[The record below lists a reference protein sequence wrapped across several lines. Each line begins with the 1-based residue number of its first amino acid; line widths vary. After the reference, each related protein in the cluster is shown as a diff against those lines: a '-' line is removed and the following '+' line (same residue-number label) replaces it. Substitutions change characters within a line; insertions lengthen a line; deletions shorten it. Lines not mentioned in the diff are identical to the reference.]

1 MFNQRNTFNH
11 DENRT
16 ALSAEEIKAAVRQAI
31 DGSTSA
37 FGNLYRHLVARIYRY
52 VLLQTRN
59 SMNAEDITEDVFVK
73 AFHSIQS
80 CRGREDTFSAWLYRI
95 AHNAT
100 IDHFRA
106 EKRQQTLYHGL
117 PAGEPIAREDSH
129 VILEYN
135 DTVRAIS
142 ELPPQYRQL
151 LLLKFV
157 EGMDNE
163 EIALVMGKSLGNLRV
178 IQMRAIRELRR
189 RYDEGT
195 P

>member
-1 MFNQRNTFNH
+1 MFDSRNTYNH
-11 DENRT
+11 DEDRT
-16 ALSAEEIKAAVRQAI
+16 ALSAEEVRAAVRQSI
-31 DGSTSA
+31 DGSTTA
-37 FGNLYRHLVARIYRY
+37 FGNLYRHFVARVYRY

-59 SMNAEDITEDVFVK
+59 RMNAEDITEDVFVK
-73 AFHSIQS
+73 AFQSIQK

-106 EKRQQTLYHGL
+106 EKRQQTLNRSL
-117 PAGEPIAREDSH
+117 PTGEPVAREDSD
-129 VILEYN
+129 ILLDYN
-135 DTVRAIS
+135 DTLRAIS
-142 ELPPQYRQL
+142 DLPPHYRQL

-157 EGMDNE
+157 DGMDNA
-163 EIALVMGKSLGNLRV
+163 EIAQIMGKSAGNLRV
-178 IQMRAIRELRR
+178 MQMRAIRELRQ

>member
-1 MFNQRNTFNH
+1 MIDPRNTYNH
-11 DENRT
+11 DNNRT
-16 ALSAEEIKAAVRQAI
+16 ALSAGEIKTAVRQSI
-31 DGSTSA
+31 DGNNTA
-37 FGNLYRHLVARIYRY
+37 FGHLYRHFVARIYRY

-73 AFHSIQS
+73 AFQSIKS

-106 EKRQQTLYHGL
+106 EKRQQAMNRNL
-117 PAGEPIAREDSH
+117 PAHEPIAREDNQI
-129 VILEYN
+129 ILEYK
-135 DTVRAIS
+135 DTLRAIAD
-142 ELPPQYRQL
+142 LPAQYRQL

-157 EGMDNE
+157 DGMDNA
-163 EIALVMGKSLGNLRV
+163 EIALIMGKSVGNLRV
-178 IQMRAIRELRR
+178 IQMRAIRELRQ

-195 P
+195 A

>member
-11 DENRT
+11 DNNRT

-31 DGSTSA
+31 DGSTTA
-37 FGNLYRHLVARIYRY
+37 FGNLYRHFVARIYRY

-106 EKRQQTLYHGL
+106 EKRQQTLNYGL
-117 PAGEPIAREDSH
+117 PVGEPIARDDSH

-142 ELPPQYRQL
+142 DLPPQYRQL

-189 RYDEGT
+189 RYDEGIA
-195 P
+195 